1 MTWLKSPFK
10 SPFKDSYRNLVVR
23 IFCIYGVIAA
33 IPLFFITATGYFW
46 LYGISEDEFELKL
59 RKQTEDISQSVEF
72 FLREKVSG
80 LRLVSS
86 LYRLEGATDD
96 TNMNT
101 ILGLMKH
108 EFSEI
113 VDVGIIDSRGVQIAY
128 AGPYQLTGKN
138 YSDHDWFHE
147 VIIRG
152 VYISEVF
159 MGYRKI
165 PHFAIAVKKQ
175 IQGGASFYIW
185 RTTIDVDALNKR
197 IESFHLQEQDDV
209 FLVNREGVIQTDS
222 RFSGPVLQKSFMT
235 SETLP
240 ARYSRAEIK
249 GLADRGVTIGYM
261 SLRDTPWIL
270 VMITKQQIRDTISA
284 LFRRDFSLVY
294 ISLLLILGGAV
305 ANFLV
310 ARWVVSW
317 VHASDRMRQEAIRQ
331 TEHTSKL
338 ASIGRLAAGVAH
350 EINNPLAIINEKAGL
365 LRDILKK
372 VPDFSYAEKFN
383 ASLGSILQSVS
394 RCRTITHRLLGF
406 ARQMDVSCEVLD
418 LNLVLKDVIGF
429 LEREMTYR
437 NIQLDL
443 QLDENLPSIE
453 SDRGQLQQVFLNI
466 INNALD
472 AVNDGGLIAVRT
484 SRKEDEFVSVTVRDN
499 GHGIPA
505 ESLRRIFE
513 PFYTTKEKGKGTGLG
528 LSITYGIVKKL
539 GGDIKVESVVGQGS
553 TFIVDL
559 PVRCVI
565 EAEGG
570 ESDGDRKGTHH

>member
-1 MTWLKSPFK
+1 MTWLKWLFK
-10 SPFKDSYRNLVVR
+10 GHYRKVVGR
-23 IFCIYGVIAA
+23 LFIIDAAIAA
-33 IPLFFITATGYFW
+33 IPLFFIIATGYFW
-46 LYGISEDEFELKL
+46 LYGISEEDFELKL
-59 RKQTEDISQSVEF
+59 RKQTEDISRSLEF

-86 LYRLEGATDD
+86 VYRLEGATDD
-96 TNMNT
+96 ATMNT

-113 VDVGIIDSRGVQIAY
+113 VDVGIIDSKGVQIAY
-128 AGPYQLTGKN
+128 AGPYQLTGKD

-147 VIIRG
+147 VIIRD

-175 IQGGASFYIW
+175 VQGGASFYIW
-185 RTTIDVDALNKR
+185 RTTIDVNALSKR
-197 IESFHLQEQDDV
+197 IMSFHLRKEDDA
-209 FLVNREGVIQTDS
+209 FLVNREGIIQTDS
-222 RFSGPVLQKSFMT
+222 RFSGPVMQRSFLTADM
-235 SETLP
+235 LP
-240 ARYSRAEIK
+240 ARYSSAEIK
-249 GLADRGVTIGYM
+249 AIEDRGVTIGYM
-261 SLRDTPWIL
+261 SVKDSPWIL
-270 VMITKQQIRDTISA
+270 VTMTKEQIRDTIRE
-284 LFRRDFSLVY
+284 LLRRDFSLVY
-294 ISLLLILGGAV
+294 ISVILILGGTL

-310 ARWVVSW
+310 ARWIASW
-317 VHASDRMRQEAIRQ
+317 LQTSDRISQEALRQ
-331 TEHTSKL
+331 TEHASKL

-365 LRDILKK
+365 MRDIMKK
-372 VPDFSYAEKFN
+372 VPDFTYGEKFN

-437 NIQLDL
+437 NIQLEL
-443 QLDENLPSIE
+443 QLDEDLPSIE

-472 AVNDGGLIAVRT
+472 AVKDGGLIGVSTCRG
-484 SRKEDEFVSVTVRDN
+484 EGDGVSVSVRDN
-499 GHGIPA
+499 GHGIPPD
-505 ESLRRIFE
+505 SLSRIFE
-513 PFYTTKEKGKGTGLG
+513 PFYSTKEKGKGTGLG

-539 GGDIKVESVVGQGS
+539 GGDIKVESVVGEGT
-553 TFIVDL
+553 TFTVDL
-559 PVRCVI
+559 PARCI
-565 EAEGG
+565 IATEGG